1 MEKPKQIRELL
12 QQSVPQLGQNPEGLI
27 LTIGKGQ
34 IVATGAHSLSFEW
47 RYTLEIGVLD
57 FAGHPDMLLIPLLA
71 WLRQHQPELF
81 TNSEKRNDA
90 IQVDAEVLANDLYD
104 LLITI
109 KLTERVIVTK
119 TEQGISWQHVPEPP
133 EDPYDGITWEL
144 FINHQPNENNLNG
157 WAFVVEQSCS
167 LGFDEGAQ
175 TNE

>member
-12 QQSVPQLGQNPEGLI
+12 QQSVPQLGQNPERLI
-27 LTIGKGQ
+27 LTIGEGQ
-34 IVATGAHSLSFEW
+34 IVATGATSLSFEW
-47 RYTLEIGVLD
+47 QYPLEIGVID

-81 TNSEKRNDA
+81 TNPDKRENA
-90 IQVDAEVLANDLYD
+90 IKFQAEVLAGDLYD

-109 KLTERVIVTK
+109 PLTERVVVK
-119 TEQGISWQHVPEPP
+119 QTEQGIGWEHVPEPP

-144 FINHQPNENNLNG
+144 FINHQPNENNFNG

-167 LGFDEGAQ
+167 LGFNNQ
-175 TNE
+175 

>member
-12 QQSVPQLGQNPEGLI
+12 QQSVPQLGQNPERLI
-27 LTIGKGQ
+27 LTIGEGQ
-34 IVATGAHSLSFEW
+34 IVATGATSLSFEW
-47 RYTLEIGVLD
+47 QYQLEIGVVD
-57 FAGHPDMLLIPLLA
+57 FAGHPDMLLIPMLA

-81 TNSEKRNDA
+81 TNPDRRENA
-90 IQVDAEVLANDLYD
+90 IKLQAEVLAGDLYD

-144 FINHQPNENNLNG
+144 FINNQPNENNLNG

-167 LGFDEGAQ
+167 LGFDKQ
-175 TNE
+175 

>member
-1 MEKPKQIRELL
+1 MEKPKQIRDLL
-12 QQSVPQLGQNPEGLI
+12 QQSLPQLGQNPERLI
-27 LTIGKGQ
+27 LTIGEGQ

-47 RYTLEIGVLD
+47 QYPLEIGVID
-57 FAGHPDMLLIPLLA
+57 FSGHPDMLLIPLLA

-81 TNSEKRNDA
+81 NNPNKRDNA
-90 IQVDAEVLANDLYD
+90 IKFQAEMLAGDLYD
-104 LLITI
+104 LMITI
-109 KLTERVIVTK
+109 QLTERVIVTK

-167 LGFDEGAQ
+167 LGFDKQ
-175 TNE
+175 

>member
-12 QQSVPQLGQNPEGLI
+12 QQSVPQLGQNPERLI
-27 LTIGKGQ
+27 LTIGEGQ
-34 IVATGAHSLSFEW
+34 IVATGATSLSFEW
-47 RYTLEIGVLD
+47 QYQLEIGVVD

-81 TNSEKRNDA
+81 TNPDRRENA
-90 IQVDAEVLANDLYD
+90 IKLQAEVLAGDLYD

-109 KLTERVIVTK
+109 KLTERVIVKK
-119 TEQGISWQHVPEPP
+119 TEQGISWEHVPEPP

-167 LGFDEGAQ
+167 LGFDKQ
-175 TNE
+175 